1 VTEGTGHVIDPAGDA
16 RRTLQDAVTSHG
28 PEVLS
33 DATVMDHLCRTQ
45 LAALPGESILIV
57 SAARA
62 DVPALLR
69 DAIPQFGNYGAI
81 QSVASTLAQAS
92 DLDGAASLW
101 VVREFAR
108 ALGLIAPGGT
118 QAMPRPAPGG
128 TGAEA
133 SGGAVAAGA
142 AGAGAAVTA
151 GMGAGPGGTG
161 AASGGGIGVPG
172 GPELAPGMAGGPQP
186 GMAGGPQPGMG
197 GGPQPG
203 MGGGPEPGMA
213 GGPQPGMG
221 GAPQPAGGP
230 AARGSSGSKLFTR
243 NTVGIAAAI
252 ALVAGYLGVA
262 AVAHLSPFPAKTVA
276 ATSSQ
281 SASTGPSTSP
291 ATTPATT
298 PATSPAASPT
308 SDYEVLLSKIPA
320 AVQGRDNCHLT
331 GTQYGATAVSQCS
344 RLNFPAG
351 TIIYY
356 LYPSQAALSAGLRT
370 FLAGVHFHKQREC
383 TTGNDFTDFLT
394 ECQTEFHN
402 QTPFMTGSIAEYT
415 STSNAPIIASTDNQ
429 QNVMAV
435 LVGTNPGDLLS
446 YWKQLTWIK
455 D

>member
-33 DATVMDHLCRTQ
+33 DATVMEHLCRTQ
-45 LAALPGESILIV
+45 LTALPGECILIV
-57 SAARA
+57 SAARS

-69 DAIPQFGNYGAI
+69 DVIPQYGNYGAI
-81 QSVASTLAQAS
+81 QSVATTLAQAS

-108 ALGLIAPGGT
+108 ALGLIVPGGT
-118 QAMPRPAPGG
+118 QSMPRPAPGG
-128 TGAEA
+128 TGA
-133 SGGAVAAGA
+133 GATGAGAAGA
-142 AGAGAAVTA
+142 AGAAAT
-151 GMGAGPGGTG
+151 GEMGAGGTG
-161 AASGGGIGVPG
+161 AGSGGGTGVPG
-172 GPELAPGMAGGPQP
+172 GPELAPGMAGGPPPGMAGSQPGMAAGPQP

-197 GGPQPG
+197 GGP
-203 MGGGPEPGMA
+203 A
-213 GGPQPGMG
+213 G
-221 GAPQPAGGP
+221 
-230 AARGSSGSKLFTR
+230 RGSSGSKLFNR

-281 SASTGPSTSP
+281 SASTGPSTNP

-298 PATSPAASPT
+298 PATSPAGSPDASPT

-320 AVQGRDNCHLT
+320 AIQGRDNCHLT

-344 RLNFPAG
+344 RLSLPAG

-356 LYPSQAALSAGLRT
+356 LYPSQAALNAGLST

-394 ECQTEFHN
+394 ECRTEFHN

>member
-1 VTEGTGHVIDPAGDA
+1 
-16 RRTLQDAVTSHG
+16 
-28 PEVLS
+28 
-33 DATVMDHLCRTQ
+33 M
-45 LAALPGESILIV
+45 
-57 SAARA
+57 
-62 DVPALLR
+62 PALLR

-81 QSVASTLAQAS
+81 QSVATTLAQAS

-118 QAMPRPAPGG
+118 QSMPRPAPDG

-133 SGGAVAAGA
+133 PGAAVATGEV
-142 AGAGAAVTA
+142 GAGAAATA
-151 GMGAGPGGTG
+151 GMSAGAGG
-161 AASGGGIGVPG
+161 AAAWSGGVTGGPG
-172 GPELAPGMAGGPQP
+172 GPELAGGPQP

-203 MGGGPEPGMA
+203 MA

-221 GAPQPAGGP
+221 GSQPAGGP

-298 PATSPAASPT
+298 PATSPAGSPDASPT
-308 SDYEVLLSKIPA
+308 SNYQVLLSKIPA
-320 AVQGRDNCHLT
+320 AIQGRDNCHLT

-344 RLNFPAG
+344 RLSLPAG

-356 LYPSQAALSAGLRT
+356 LYPSQAALSAGLTT

-383 TTGNDFTDFLT
+383 TTGNDFVDFLT
-394 ECQTEFHN
+394 ECKTEFHN

-415 STSNAPIIASTDNQ
+415 STSNDPIIVSTDNQ

>member
-1 VTEGTGHVIDPAGDA
+1 VTEGTGHVIDPSGDA
-16 RRTLQDAVTSHG
+16 RRALQDAVTSHG

-33 DATVMDHLCRTQ
+33 DATVMDHLARTQ
-45 LAALPGESILIV
+45 LAALPGECILIV

-62 DVPALLR
+62 DVPALLG
-69 DAIPQFGNYGAI
+69 DAIPQFGTYGAI
-81 QSVASTLAQAS
+81 QSVATTLAQAS

-118 QAMPRPAPGG
+118 QSTPRPAPGG

-133 SGGAVAAGA
+133 PRAAMATGEV
-142 AGAGAAVTA
+142 GAGAAVTA
-151 GMGAGPGGTG
+151 GMSAGAGGTG
-161 AASGGGIGVPG
+161 AGSGGTGVPG

-186 GMAGGPQPGMG
+186 GMAGGPQLGMG
-197 GGPQPG
+197 GGPP
-203 MGGGPEPGMA
+203 PGMA
-213 GGPQPGMG
+213 GGPQPGM
-221 GAPQPAGGP
+221 AGGP

-281 SASTGPSTSP
+281 SASTRPSTSP

-344 RLNFPAG
+344 RLNLPAG

-356 LYPSQAALSAGLRT
+356 LYPSPAALNAGLST
-370 FLAGVHFHKQREC
+370 FLTSVHFRKQREC

-394 ECQTEFHN
+394 ECQTAFHN
-402 QTPFMTGSIAEYT
+402 QTPFMTGHIAEYT

>member
-1 VTEGTGHVIDPAGDA
+1 MTEGTGHVIDPAGDA

-33 DATVMDHLCRTQ
+33 DPTVMDHLCRTQ

-81 QSVASTLAQAS
+81 QSVATTLAQAS

-118 QAMPRPAPGG
+118 QSMPRPAPDG

-133 SGGAVAAGA
+133 PGAAVATGEV
-142 AGAGAAVTA
+142 GAGAAATA
-151 GMGAGPGGTG
+151 GMSAGAGG
-161 AASGGGIGVPG
+161 AAAWSGGGTS
-172 GPELAPGMAGGPQP
+172 GPGGPQP

-197 GGPQPG
+197 GG
-203 MGGGPEPGMA
+203 
-213 GGPQPGMG
+213 
-221 GAPQPAGGP
+221 PQPAGGP

-281 SASTGPSTSP
+281 SAGTGPSTSP
-291 ATTPATT
+291 ATTPAT
-298 PATSPAASPT
+298 SPAGSPDASPT
-308 SDYEVLLSKIPA
+308 SDYGVLLSKIPA
-320 AVQGRDNCHLT
+320 AIQGRDNCHLT

-344 RLNFPAG
+344 RLTVPAG

-356 LYPSQAALSAGLRT
+356 LYPSQAALSAGLGT
-370 FLAGVHFHKQREC
+370 FLASVHFKKQREC

-394 ECQTEFHN
+394 ECRTAFHN

-415 STSNAPIIASTDNQ
+415 STSNDPIIVSTDNQ

>member
-1 VTEGTGHVIDPAGDA
+1 MTEGTGHVIDPAGDA

-33 DATVMDHLCRTQ
+33 DPTVMEHLCRTQ

-81 QSVASTLAQAS
+81 QSVGTTLAQAS

-118 QAMPRPAPGG
+118 QSMPRPAPDG
-128 TGAEA
+128 TGSEA
-133 SGGAVAAGA
+133 PGAAAATREVGAGA
-142 AGAGAAVTA
+142 AATAGISAGAGA
-151 GMGAGPGGTG
+151 G
-161 AASGGGIGVPG
+161 SGGGTGVPG

-186 GMAGGPQPGMG
+186 GWEEDRSRGWREDRSRGWR
-197 GGPQPG
+197 
-203 MGGGPEPGMA
+203 GGPE
-213 GGPQPGMG
+213 
-221 GAPQPAGGP
+221 PAGGP

-281 SASTGPSTSP
+281 SASTGPSTNP

-298 PATSPAASPT
+298 PATSPAGSPDASPT

-320 AVQGRDNCHLT
+320 AIQGRDNCHLT

-344 RLNFPAG
+344 RLTLPAG

-356 LYPSQAALSAGLRT
+356 LYPSQAALSAGLST
-370 FLAGVHFHKQREC
+370 FLASVHFHKQREC

-394 ECQTEFHN
+394 ECQTAFHN
-402 QTPFMTGSIAEYT
+402 QTPFMTGHIAEYT
-415 STSNAPIIASTDNQ
+415 STSNDPIIASTDNQ

>member
-1 VTEGTGHVIDPAGDA
+1 MTEGTGHVIDPAGDA

-33 DATVMDHLCRTQ
+33 DPTVMEHLCRTQ

-81 QSVASTLAQAS
+81 QSVGTTLAQAS

-118 QAMPRPAPGG
+118 QSMPRPAPDG
-128 TGAEA
+128 TGSEA
-133 SGGAVAAGA
+133 PGAAAATREVGAGA
-142 AGAGAAVTA
+142 AATAGISAGAGA
-151 GMGAGPGGTG
+151 G
-161 AASGGGIGVPG
+161 SGGGTGVPG
-172 GPELAPGMAGGPQP
+172 GPELAL

-197 GGPQPG
+197 GG
-203 MGGGPEPGMA
+203 
-213 GGPQPGMG
+213 
-221 GAPQPAGGP
+221 PQPAGGP

-281 SASTGPSTSP
+281 SASTGPSTNP

-298 PATSPAASPT
+298 PATSPAGSPDASPT

-320 AVQGRDNCHLT
+320 AIQGRDNCHLT

-344 RLNFPAG
+344 RLSLPAG

-356 LYPSQAALSAGLRT
+356 LYPSQAALSAGLGT
-370 FLAGVHFHKQREC
+370 FLASVHFHKQREC
-383 TTGNDFTDFLT
+383 TTGNNFTDFLT
-394 ECQTEFHN
+394 ECRTAFHN

-415 STSNAPIIASTDNQ
+415 STSNDPIIASTDNQ
-429 QNVMAV
+429 QKVMAV

>member
-1 VTEGTGHVIDPAGDA
+1 MTEGTGHVIDPAGDA
-16 RRTLQDAVTSHG
+16 RRALQDAVTTHG

-45 LAALPGESILIV
+45 LTALPGECILIV
-57 SAARA
+57 SAARS

-69 DAIPQFGNYGAI
+69 DVIPQYGNYGAI
-81 QSVASTLAQAS
+81 QSVATTLAQAS

-118 QAMPRPAPGG
+118 QSMPRPAPGG
-128 TGAEA
+128 TGA
-133 SGGAVAAGA
+133 GATGAGAAGA
-142 AGAGAAVTA
+142 AGAAGVAAAAAT
-151 GMGAGPGGTG
+151 GEMGAGGTG
-161 AASGGGIGVPG
+161 TGSGGGTGVPG
-172 GPELAPGMAGGPQP
+172 GPELAPGMAGGPPPGMAGPPPGMAGGPQPGMAAGPQP

-197 GGPQPG
+197 GGP
-203 MGGGPEPGMA
+203 A
-213 GGPQPGMG
+213 G
-221 GAPQPAGGP
+221 
-230 AARGSSGSKLFTR
+230 RGSSGSKLFNR

-262 AVAHLSPFPAKTVA
+262 AVAHLSPFPAKAVA

-291 ATTPATT
+291 ATTPAT
-298 PATSPAASPT
+298 SPDASPDASPT
-308 SDYEVLLSKIPA
+308 SDYDVLLSKIPA
-320 AVQGRDNCHLT
+320 AVQGRDNCHLA

-344 RLNFPAG
+344 RLNLPAG

-356 LYPSQAALSAGLRT
+356 LYRSPAALAS
-370 FLAGVHFHKQREC
+370 GVSSLLSGNHFHKNREC
-383 TTGNDFTDFLT
+383 TTGNDFTDFLV
-394 ECQTEFHN
+394 ECQTDFHN
-402 QTPFMTGSIAEYT
+402 QTPFMTGSIAEYS
-415 STSNAPIIASTDNQ
+415 STSNAPIIVSSDNQ

-435 LVGTNPGDLLS
+435 LIGTNPGELLS

>member
-1 VTEGTGHVIDPAGDA
+1 MTEGTGHVIDPAGDA

-33 DATVMDHLCRTQ
+33 DPTVMDHLCRTQ

-81 QSVASTLAQAS
+81 QSVGTTLAQAS

-118 QAMPRPAPGG
+118 QSMPRPAPDG
-128 TGAEA
+128 TGSEA
-133 SGGAVAAGA
+133 PGAAVATREVGAGA
-142 AGAGAAVTA
+142 AATAGISAGAGA
-151 GMGAGPGGTG
+151 G
-161 AASGGGIGVPG
+161 SGGGTGVPG
-172 GPELAPGMAGGPQP
+172 GPELAPGMAGGPQPGMGGGPQPGMAGGPQP

-197 GGPQPG
+197 GG
-203 MGGGPEPGMA
+203 
-213 GGPQPGMG
+213 
-221 GAPQPAGGP
+221 PQPAGGP

-281 SASTGPSTSP
+281 SASTGPSTNP

-298 PATSPAASPT
+298 PATSPAGSPDASPT

-320 AVQGRDNCHLT
+320 AIQGRDNCHLT

-344 RLNFPAG
+344 RLTLPAG

-356 LYPSQAALSAGLRT
+356 LYPSQAALSAGLST
-370 FLAGVHFHKQREC
+370 FLASVHFHKQREC

-394 ECQTEFHN
+394 ECQTAFHN

-415 STSNAPIIASTDNQ
+415 STSNDPIIASTDNQ

>member
-33 DATVMDHLCRTQ
+33 DPTVMDHLCRTQ

-81 QSVASTLAQAS
+81 QSVATTLAQAS

-118 QAMPRPAPGG
+118 QSMPRPAPDG
-128 TGAEA
+128 TGAEVP
-133 SGGAVAAGA
+133 GATVATGEV
-142 AGAGAAVTA
+142 GAGAAAAA
-151 GMGAGPGGTG
+151 GMSAGAGG
-161 AASGGGIGVPG
+161 AAAWSGGGSGGPG
-172 GPELAPGMAGGPQP
+172 GPELAGGPQP

-197 GGPQPG
+197 G
-203 MGGGPEPGMA
+203 PE
-213 GGPQPGMG
+213 
-221 GAPQPAGGP
+221 PAGGP

-298 PATSPAASPT
+298 PATSPAGSPDASPT
-308 SDYEVLLSKIPA
+308 SDYGVLLSKIPA
-320 AVQGRDNCHLT
+320 AIQGRDNCHLT

-344 RLNFPAG
+344 RLSLPAG

-356 LYPSQAALSAGLRT
+356 LYPSQAALSAGLGT
-370 FLAGVHFHKQREC
+370 FLASVHFKKQREC

-394 ECQTEFHN
+394 ECRTAFHN

-415 STSNAPIIASTDNQ
+415 STSNDPIIASTDNQ

>member
-1 VTEGTGHVIDPAGDA
+1 MTEGTGHVIDPAGDA

-33 DATVMDHLCRTQ
+33 DPTVMDHLCRTQ

-81 QSVASTLAQAS
+81 QSVATTLAQAS

-118 QAMPRPAPGG
+118 QSMPRPAPDG

-133 SGGAVAAGA
+133 PGAAVATGEV
-142 AGAGAAVTA
+142 GAGAAATA
-151 GMGAGPGGTG
+151 GMSAGAGG
-161 AASGGGIGVPG
+161 AAAWSGGVTSGPG
-172 GPELAPGMAGGPQP
+172 GPELAGGPQPGMAGGPQP

-197 GGPQPG
+197 G
-203 MGGGPEPGMA
+203 PE
-213 GGPQPGMG
+213 
-221 GAPQPAGGP
+221 PAGGP

-298 PATSPAASPT
+298 PATSPAGSPDASPT

-320 AVQGRDNCHLT
+320 AIQGRDNCHLT

-344 RLNFPAG
+344 RLTVPAG

-356 LYPSQAALSAGLRT
+356 LYPSQAALSAGLGT
-370 FLAGVHFHKQREC
+370 FLASVHFKKQREC

-394 ECQTEFHN
+394 ECRTAFHN

-415 STSNAPIIASTDNQ
+415 STSNDPIIASTDNQ

>member
-1 VTEGTGHVIDPAGDA
+1 MTEGTGHVIDPAGDA

-45 LAALPGESILIV
+45 LTALPGECILIV
-57 SAARA
+57 SAARS

-69 DAIPQFGNYGAI
+69 DAIPQYGNYGAI
-81 QSVASTLAQAS
+81 QSVATTLAQAS

-118 QAMPRPAPGG
+118 QSMPRPAPGA
-128 TGAEA
+128 GAP
-133 SGGAVAAGA
+133 GGAVATGAGA
-142 AGAGAAVTA
+142 AGAAAATGA
-151 GMGAGPGGTG
+151 GGAGPGS
-161 AASGGGIGVPG
+161 SGGTGVPG

-203 MGGGPEPGMA
+203 MV
-213 GGPQPGMG
+213 GGPQPGM
-221 GAPQPAGGP
+221 PGGP

-344 RLNFPAG
+344 RLSLPAG

-356 LYPSQAALSAGLRT
+356 LYPSQAALNAGLST

-394 ECQTEFHN
+394 ECRTEFHN

-435 LVGTNPGDLLS
+435 LVGTNPRDLLS

>member
-33 DATVMDHLCRTQ
+33 DPTVMDHLCRTQ

-81 QSVASTLAQAS
+81 QSVGTTLAQAS

-118 QAMPRPAPGG
+118 QSMPRPAPDG

-133 SGGAVAAGA
+133 PGAAVATGEVGA
-142 AGAGAAVTA
+142 AAAVTA
-151 GMGAGPGGTG
+151 GMSAGAGGTG
-161 AASGGGIGVPG
+161 AGSGGGTGVPG
-172 GPELAPGMAGGPQP
+172 GPELAAGPQP
-186 GMAGGPQPGMG
+186 GMAGGPQPGV
-197 GGPQPG
+197 
-203 MGGGPEPGMA
+203 A
-213 GGPQPGMG
+213 GGPPPGMG

-230 AARGSSGSKLFTR
+230 AGRGSSGSKLFTR

-281 SASTGPSTSP
+281 SSSTGPSTSP

-320 AVQGRDNCHLT
+320 AIQGRDNCHLT

-344 RLNFPAG
+344 RLSVPAG

-356 LYPSQAALSAGLRT
+356 LYPSQAALSAGLST
-370 FLAGVHFHKQREC
+370 FLASVHFKKQREC

-394 ECQTEFHN
+394 ECRTAFHN

>member
-1 VTEGTGHVIDPAGDA
+1 MTEGTGHVIDPAGDA

-33 DATVMDHLCRTQ
+33 DPTVMEHLCRTQ

-81 QSVASTLAQAS
+81 QSVGTTLAQAS

-118 QAMPRPAPGG
+118 QSMPRPAPDG

-133 SGGAVAAGA
+133 PGAAVATGEV
-142 AGAGAAVTA
+142 GAGAAATA
-151 GMGAGPGGTG
+151 GLSAGVGAGGAGAGSSGGTG
-161 AASGGGIGVPG
+161 GPG
-172 GPELAPGMAGGPQP
+172 GPELAGGPQP

-197 GGPQPG
+197 GG
-203 MGGGPEPGMA
+203 
-213 GGPQPGMG
+213 
-221 GAPQPAGGP
+221 PQPAGGP

-298 PATSPAASPT
+298 PATSPAGSPDASPT
-308 SDYEVLLSKIPA
+308 SDYDVLLSKIPA
-320 AVQGRDNCHLT
+320 AIQGRDNCHLT

-344 RLNFPAG
+344 RLSLPAG

-356 LYPSQAALSAGLRT
+356 LYPSQAALSAGLST
-370 FLAGVHFHKQREC
+370 FLASVHFHKQREC

-394 ECQTEFHN
+394 ECQTAFHN
-402 QTPFMTGSIAEYT
+402 QTPFMTGNIAEYT
-415 STSNAPIIASTDNQ
+415 STSNDPIITSTDNQ

>member
-1 VTEGTGHVIDPAGDA
+1 MTEGTGHVIDPAGDA
-16 RRTLQDAVTSHG
+16 RRALQDAVTSHG

-45 LAALPGESILIV
+45 LTALPGESILIV

-118 QAMPRPAPGG
+118 QSMPRPAPGG

-133 SGGAVAAGA
+133 PGAAVATGEV
-142 AGAGAAVTA
+142 GAGAAVTA
-151 GMGAGPGGTG
+151 GMSAGAGTGGGT
-161 AASGGGIGVPG
+161 GVPG
-172 GPELAPGMAGGPQP
+172 GPELAGGPQP
-186 GMAGGPQPGMG
+186 GMAGGPQPTG
-197 GGPQPG
+197 GL
-203 MGGGPEPGMA
+203 
-213 GGPQPGMG
+213 
-221 GAPQPAGGP
+221 

-276 ATSSQ
+276 ATSSE
-281 SASTGPSTSP
+281 SAGTGPSTSP
-291 ATTPATT
+291 ATTPATS
-298 PATSPAASPT
+298 PATSPAGTPDASPT

-320 AVQGRDNCHLT
+320 AIQGRDNCHLT

-344 RLNFPAG
+344 RLSLPAG

-356 LYPSQAALSAGLRT
+356 LYPSQAALSAGLST
-370 FLAGVHFHKQREC
+370 FLASVHFKKQREC

-394 ECQTEFHN
+394 ECRTQFHN

-415 STSNAPIIASTDNQ
+415 STSNDPIIVSTDNQ

>member
-16 RRTLQDAVTSHG
+16 RRALQDAVTSHG

-45 LAALPGESILIV
+45 LTALPGECILIV
-57 SAARA
+57 SAARS

-69 DAIPQFGNYGAI
+69 DVIPQYGNYGAI
-81 QSVASTLAQAS
+81 QSVATTLAQAS

-118 QAMPRPAPGG
+118 QSMPRPAPGG
-128 TGAEA
+128 TGA
-133 SGGAVAAGA
+133 GATGAGAAGA
-142 AGAGAAVTA
+142 AGAAAT
-151 GMGAGPGGTG
+151 GEMGAGGTGTGAGGTG
-161 AASGGGIGVPG
+161 TGSGGGTGVPG
-172 GPELAPGMAGGPQP
+172 GPELAPGMAGGPPPGMAGSQPGMAGGPQP

-197 GGPQPG
+197 GGP
-203 MGGGPEPGMA
+203 A
-213 GGPQPGMG
+213 G
-221 GAPQPAGGP
+221 
-230 AARGSSGSKLFTR
+230 RGSSGSKLFNR

-262 AVAHLSPFPAKTVA
+262 AVAHLSPFPAKAVA

-281 SASTGPSTSP
+281 SASTAPSTSP
-291 ATTPATT
+291 ATTPAT
-298 PATSPAASPT
+298 SPDASPDASPT
-308 SDYEVLLSKIPA
+308 SDYDVLLSKIPA
-320 AVQGRDNCHLT
+320 AVQGRDNCHLA

-344 RLNFPAG
+344 RLNLPAG

-356 LYPSQAALSAGLRT
+356 LYRSPAALAS
-370 FLAGVHFHKQREC
+370 GVSSLLSGNHFHKNREC
-383 TTGNDFTDFLT
+383 TTGNDFTDFLV
-394 ECQTEFHN
+394 ECQTDFHN
-402 QTPFMTGSIAEYT
+402 QTPFMTGSITEYS
-415 STSNAPIIASTDNQ
+415 STSNAPIIVSSDNQ

-435 LVGTNPGDLLS
+435 LIGTNPGELLS

>member
-1 VTEGTGHVIDPAGDA
+1 MTEGTGHVIDPAGDA

-33 DATVMDHLCRTQ
+33 DPTVMEHLCRTQ
-45 LAALPGESILIV
+45 LAALPGEAILIV

-81 QSVASTLAQAS
+81 QSVGTTLAQAS

-118 QAMPRPAPGG
+118 QSMPRPAPDG
-128 TGAEA
+128 TGSEA
-133 SGGAVAAGA
+133 PGAAVATREV
-142 AGAGAAVTA
+142 GAGAAATA
-151 GMGAGPGGTG
+151 GISAGVGAG
-161 AASGGGIGVPG
+161 SGGGTGVPG
-172 GPELAPGMAGGPQP
+172 GPELAPGMAGGPQPGMGGGPQPGMAGGPQP

-197 GGPQPG
+197 GG
-203 MGGGPEPGMA
+203 
-213 GGPQPGMG
+213 
-221 GAPQPAGGP
+221 PQPAGGP

-281 SASTGPSTSP
+281 SASTGPSTNP

-298 PATSPAASPT
+298 PATSPAGSPDASPT

-320 AVQGRDNCHLT
+320 AIQGRDNCHLT

-344 RLNFPAG
+344 RLTLPAG

-356 LYPSQAALSAGLRT
+356 LYPSQAALSAGLGT
-370 FLAGVHFHKQREC
+370 FLASVHFHKQREC
-383 TTGNDFTDFLT
+383 TTGNNFTDFLT
-394 ECQTEFHN
+394 ECRTAFHN
-402 QTPFMTGSIAEYT
+402 QTPFMTGSITEYT
-415 STSNAPIIASTDNQ
+415 STSNDPIIASTDNQ

>member
-1 VTEGTGHVIDPAGDA
+1 MGRSFVTEGTGHVIDPAGDA
-16 RRTLQDAVTSHG
+16 RRVLQDAVASHG

-33 DATVMDHLCRTQ
+33 DATVMDHLSRTQ

-81 QSVASTLAQAS
+81 QSVATTLAQAS

-118 QAMPRPAPGG
+118 QSMPRPAPAG
-128 TGAEA
+128 TGTEA
-133 SGGAVAAGA
+133 PRGAVATGEVGAAAAATAGMS
-142 AGAGAAVTA
+142 AGAGGAGAG
-151 GMGAGPGGTG
+151 GMGAGRGGGT
-161 AASGGGIGVPG
+161 GVPG
-172 GPELAPGMAGGPQP
+172 GPELAP

-203 MGGGPEPGMA
+203 MGGGP
-213 GGPQPGMG
+213 QPGMG
-221 GAPQPAGGP
+221 GGPQPAGGP

-344 RLNFPAG
+344 RLSLPAG

-356 LYPSQAALSAGLRT
+356 LYPSQAALKAGLST
-370 FLAGVHFHKQREC
+370 FLAGVHFKKQREC

-415 STSNAPIIASTDNQ
+415 STSNDPIIASTDNQ

>member
-1 VTEGTGHVIDPAGDA
+1 MGRSFVTEGTGHVIDPAGDA
-16 RRTLQDAVTSHG
+16 RRVLQDAVASHG

-33 DATVMDHLCRTQ
+33 DATVMDHLSRTQ

-81 QSVASTLAQAS
+81 QFVATTLARAS

-118 QAMPRPAPGG
+118 QSMPRPAPAG

-133 SGGAVAAGA
+133 PRGAVATGEV
-142 AGAGAAVTA
+142 GAGAAATA
-151 GMGAGPGGTG
+151 GMSAGGTG
-161 AASGGGIGVPG
+161 AGRGGGTGVPG

-186 GMAGGPQPGMG
+186 GMAGG
-197 GGPQPG
+197 
-203 MGGGPEPGMA
+203 
-213 GGPQPGMG
+213 
-221 GAPQPAGGP
+221 PQPAGGP

-344 RLNFPAG
+344 RLSLPAG

-356 LYPSQAALSAGLRT
+356 LYPSQAALSAGLST
-370 FLAGVHFHKQREC
+370 FLTSVHFKKQREC
-383 TTGNDFTDFLT
+383 TTGNNFTDFLT
-394 ECQTEFHN
+394 ECRTEFHN

-415 STSNAPIIASTDNQ
+415 STSNDPIIASTDNQ
-429 QNVMAV
+429 QHVMAV

>member
-1 VTEGTGHVIDPAGDA
+1 MTEGTGHVIDPAGDA
-16 RRTLQDAVTSHG
+16 RRALQDAVTSHG

-45 LAALPGESILIV
+45 LTALPGECILIV

-69 DAIPQFGNYGAI
+69 DKIPELGNYGAI
-81 QSVASTLAQAS
+81 QSVATTLAGAH
-92 DLDGAASLW
+92 DLDNAASLW

-108 ALGLIAPGGT
+108 ALGLVAPGGT
-118 QAMPRPAPGG
+118 QSMPRPAPGG

-133 SGGAVAAGA
+133 PGGAVATGEV
-142 AGAGAAVTA
+142 GAGAAATA
-151 GMGAGPGGTG
+151 GMSAGAGGTG
-161 AASGGGIGVPG
+161 AGSGGGTGVPG

-186 GMAGGPQPGMG
+186 GMG

-203 MGGGPEPGMA
+203 M
-213 GGPQPGMG
+213 
-221 GAPQPAGGP
+221 AGGP

-291 ATTPATT
+291 A
-298 PATSPAASPT
+298 ASPT

-344 RLNFPAG
+344 RLSLPAG

-356 LYPSQAALSAGLRT
+356 LYPSPAALNAGLST

-394 ECQTEFHN
+394 ECRTEFHN

>member
-1 VTEGTGHVIDPAGDA
+1 MTEGTGHVIDPAGDA

-33 DATVMDHLCRTQ
+33 DPTVMDHLCRTQ

-81 QSVASTLAQAS
+81 QSVATTLAQAS

-118 QAMPRPAPGG
+118 QSMPRPAPDG

-133 SGGAVAAGA
+133 PGAAVATGEV
-142 AGAGAAVTA
+142 GAGAAATA
-151 GMGAGPGGTG
+151 GMSAGAGGAAAWSGGGTG
-161 AASGGGIGVPG
+161 GPG
-172 GPELAPGMAGGPQP
+172 GPELAGGPQP

-197 GGPQPG
+197 GG
-203 MGGGPEPGMA
+203 
-213 GGPQPGMG
+213 
-221 GAPQPAGGP
+221 PQPAGGP

-281 SASTGPSTSP
+281 SASTGPSTNP

-298 PATSPAASPT
+298 PATSPAGSPDASPT

-320 AVQGRDNCHLT
+320 AIQGRDNCHLT

-344 RLNFPAG
+344 RLTVPAG

-356 LYPSQAALSAGLRT
+356 LYPSQAALSAGLGT
-370 FLAGVHFHKQREC
+370 FLGSVHFRKQREC

-394 ECQTEFHN
+394 ECRTAFHN

-415 STSNAPIIASTDNQ
+415 STSNDPIIASTDNQ